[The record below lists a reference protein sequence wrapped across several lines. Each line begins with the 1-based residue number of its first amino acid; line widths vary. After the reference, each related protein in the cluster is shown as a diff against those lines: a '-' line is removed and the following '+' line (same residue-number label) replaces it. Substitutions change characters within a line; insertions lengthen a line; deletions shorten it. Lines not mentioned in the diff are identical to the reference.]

1 VSIFQAGSTYTDIWA
16 LYKVGSTQ
24 FNWDNIDKY
33 QNMPTNTIED
43 NTTNDLNII
52 NEADNQVNEVED
64 NQIYNIVEDK
74 SNNINEIDNTLA
86 EEELP
91 YTGLELRVLYILFIL
106 LCVVYYRYKKIK
118 FGKNV

>member
-1 VSIFQAGSTYTDIWA
+1 
-16 LYKVGSTQ
+16 
-24 FNWDNIDKY
+24 
-33 QNMPTNTIED
+33 M
-43 NTTNDLNII
+43 NII
-52 NEADNQVNEVED
+52 NEADNQVNDIED
-64 NQIYNIVEDK
+64 NQINIVEDK
-74 SNNINEIDNTLA
+74 SNNINEIDNTWA